1 MAGNLIISI
10 FRLVRPKNI
19 FIILAT
25 MLGVYY
31 TLAFNNPLV
40 HVSRFDFILLLLSTA
55 LIAGAGNMI
64 NDYFDVKADRVN
76 KPHRLIISK
85 HVKRRWAIILHWVFN
100 FSALIISIY
109 LSSKYSTFWYV
120 FINLLA
126 INTLWFYSVYFKK
139 KIFFGNLII
148 AIMTGFI
155 PLLALSFFVFSKDSG
170 VFNQVKGHWYE
181 NPQFHIVYLL
191 SFFAMM
197 QNLAREI
204 CKDIADI
211 PGDRKI
217 HVKSIPMKYGL
228 KTTKLI
234 IAIIL
239 SLQIIILN
247 VVYPIYEL
255 KIGEWTYS
263 ILMLALSLNLFI
275 MILMLKNELFVK
287 YSQSLLKLSML
298 IGLSALFI

>member
-40 HVSRFDFILLLLSTA
+40 HVSRFDFILLLLSTS

-76 KPHRLIISK
+76 KPQKLIISK
-85 HVKRRWAIILHWVFN
+85 HLKRRWAIILHWVFN

-155 PLLALSFFVFSKDSG
+155 PLLALSFFVLSKDSG
-170 VFNQVKGHWYE
+170 IFHQVKGHWYE

-217 HVKSIPMKYGL
+217 YVKSIPMTYGL

-239 SLQIIILN
+239 CLQIIILN

-263 ILMLALSLNLFI
+263 ILMLALSLNFLI
-275 MILMLKNELFVK
+275 LILMFKNELFVK